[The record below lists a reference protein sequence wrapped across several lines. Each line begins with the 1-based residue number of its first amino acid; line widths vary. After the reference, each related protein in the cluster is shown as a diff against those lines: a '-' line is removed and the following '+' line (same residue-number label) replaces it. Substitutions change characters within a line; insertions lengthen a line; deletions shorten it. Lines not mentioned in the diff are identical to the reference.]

1 MVHILEQGMWVSKQD
16 TKIKENSLIN
26 LRLFFWLTWLPKTA
40 ITRYSKEKHMLR
52 EINCVSTVSGWQT
65 AFKDTNITF
74 GPSFHKIQDLW
85 DWQRENIYAKE
96 WA

>member
-1 MVHILEQGMWVSKQD
+1 
-16 TKIKENSLIN
+16 
-26 LRLFFWLTWLPKTA
+26 
-40 ITRYSKEKHMLR
+40 MLR

-85 DWQRENIYAKE
+85 VWQRDNLYVGEHA
-96 WA
+96 